1 MLESNESGRRNRATI
16 GSVERLLS
24 LRQLQS
30 NKAIRAHPRSR
41 KPLTLLL
48 ALVLC
53 LFVFLLSSNEAWA
66 KGQPSSTEQQ
76 QPTVKR
82 TTIVNGK
89 QVADPEPVPQ
99 PTLLQRMVATTTTG
113 DETAG
118 PRAELASASQKIDL
132 APTTTTT
139 TTTTTTRSTTPFKL
153 APVSVVSATPTVNR
167 GSPEIENSTAA
178 AEGSAALPTGLSA
191 PSEVWEPVI
200 PSPALQ
206 QQVAQV
212 VASPEQSRPSY
223 YSTSG
228 LAPSSAAVQPLTWT
242 LNNVIGTST
251 SATVSAVT
259 GVLGTVGNW
268 LSEAPSSAEDSSSSS
283 QGTWPVPSSPVSPE
297 QQQPLGSSYIGLSSG
312 MGQASSAG
320 GLGTTLLL
328 GVLLVASI
336 ELLRRDFRTYLVS
349 IELPKPSSALLSP
362 LERPG

>member
-16 GSVERLLS
+16 GSVQRLLS

-53 LFVFLLSSNEAWA
+53 LFVFVLSSNEAWA
-66 KGQPSSTEQQ
+66 KGLPSSTEQQ

-82 TTIVNGK
+82 TTIDNGK
-89 QVADPEPVPQ
+89 QVADPEPLPQ

-113 DETAG
+113 GETAG

-132 APTTTTT
+132 APTYPTTPS
-139 TTTTTTRSTTPFKL
+139 TRPFKL
-153 APVSVVSATPTVNR
+153 APVSVSATPTVDR
-167 GSPEIENSTAA
+167 GSPEIESSTAA
-178 AEGSAALPTGLSA
+178 EESSAALPAGLSA
-191 PSEVWEPVI
+191 PSSEVWEQVK
-200 PSPALQ
+200 PSPARQ

-212 VASPEQSRPSY
+212 AASQEQSRPSY

-228 LAPSSAAVQPLTWT
+228 IAPSSAVA
-242 LNNVIGTST
+242 G
-251 SATVSAVT
+251 
-259 GVLGTVGNW
+259 GLGTVGNW
-268 LSEAPSSAEDSSSSS
+268 LSEAPSNAEDSSSSS
-283 QGTWPVPSSPVSPE
+283 EGTWPAPSGPVSPE

-320 GLGTTLLL
+320 GVGTTLLL
-328 GVLLVASI
+328 GVLFVASI

>member
-16 GSVERLLS
+16 GSVQRLLS

-53 LFVFLLSSNEAWA
+53 LFVFVLSSNEAWA
-66 KGQPSSTEQQ
+66 KGLPSSTEQQ
-76 QPTVKR
+76 QPTVER
-82 TTIVNGK
+82 TTIVKGK

-99 PTLLQRMVATTTTG
+99 PTLLQRMVAITTTG

-118 PRAELASASQKIDL
+118 PRAEPASASQKIDL
-132 APTTTTT
+132 APTTTTP
-139 TTTTTTRSTTPFKL
+139 STTSFEL
-153 APVSVVSATPTVNR
+153 APVSVSATPTVDS
-167 GSPEIENSTAA
+167 GSPEIESYTAA
-178 AEGSAALPTGLSA
+178 AEGSAALPAGLSA
-191 PSEVWEPVI
+191 PSEVWEPVK

-212 VASPEQSRPSY
+212 VASQEQSRPSY
-223 YSTSG
+223 YSTSKI
-228 LAPSSAAVQPLTWT
+228 APSSAAVQPLTWT
-242 LNNVIGTST
+242 LNNVIGTNT
-251 SATVSAVT
+251 SATASAVA

-268 LSEAPSSAEDSSSSS
+268 LSEAPSNAEDSSSSS
-283 QGTWPVPSSPVSPE
+283 EGTWPAPSAPVSPE
-297 QQQPLGSSYIGLSSG
+297 QQQPPLGSSYIGLSSG

-328 GVLLVASI
+328 GVLLVASTL
-336 ELLRRDFRTYLVS
+336 LLRRDFRTYLVS
-349 IELPKPSSALLSP
+349 MELPKPSSALLSP

>member
-53 LFVFLLSSNEAWA
+53 LFVFVLSSNEAWA

-76 QPTVKR
+76 QPTMKR
-82 TTIVNGK
+82 TTIDNGK

-99 PTLLQRMVATTTTG
+99 PTLLQRMVAITTTG
-113 DETAG
+113 GETAG
-118 PRAELASASQKIDL
+118 PRVEPASASQKIDP
-132 APTTTTT
+132 APTTTTP
-139 TTTTTTRSTTPFKL
+139 STTSFEL
-153 APVSVVSATPTVNR
+153 APVSVSATPTVDR
-167 GSPEIENSTAA
+167 GSPEIESYTAA
-178 AEGSAALPTGLSA
+178 AEGSAALPAGLSA
-191 PSEVWEPVI
+191 PSSEVWEPVK

-212 VASPEQSRPSY
+212 AASQEQSRPSY
-223 YSTSG
+223 YSTSKI
-228 LAPSSAAVQPLTWT
+228 APSSAAVQPLTWT
-242 LNNVIGTST
+242 LNNVIGTNT
-251 SATVSAVT
+251 SATASAVA

-268 LSEAPSSAEDSSSSS
+268 LSEAPSNAEDSSSSS
-283 QGTWPVPSSPVSPE
+283 EGTWPAPSGPVSPE
-297 QQQPLGSSYIGLSSG
+297 QRQPLGSSYIGLSSG

-328 GVLLVASI
+328 GVLFVASI

>member
-1 MLESNESGRRNRATI
+1 M
-16 GSVERLLS
+16 ERLLS
-24 LRQLQS
+24 LRQIQS
-30 NKAIRAHPRSR
+30 NKAIQAHPRSR

-53 LFVFLLSSNEAWA
+53 LFVFVLSSNEAWA

-82 TTIVNGK
+82 TTIDNGK

-99 PTLLQRMVATTTTG
+99 PTLLQRMVAKTTTG

-118 PRAELASASQKIDL
+118 PRAEPASAFQKIDL
-132 APTTTTT
+132 APTTTMP
-139 TTTTTTRSTTPFKL
+139 STTPFEL
-153 APVSVVSATPTVNR
+153 APVSVSATPTVYR
-167 GSPEIENSTAA
+167 GSPEIESSTAA
-178 AEGSAALPTGLSA
+178 EESSAALPANLSA
-191 PSEVWEPVI
+191 SSEVWDPVI
-200 PSPALQ
+200 PSPAR

-212 VASPEQSRPSY
+212 VASQKQSRASY

-228 LAPSSAAVQPLTWT
+228 IAPSSAAVQPLTWT
-242 LNNVIGTST
+242 LNNDVIGTNT
-251 SATVSAVT
+251 SATVSAVA

-283 QGTWPVPSSPVSPE
+283 QGTWPAPSAPVSPE
-297 QQQPLGSSYIGLSSG
+297 QQPLGSSYIGLSSG

-328 GVLLVASI
+328 GVLFVASI

-349 IELPKPSSALLSP
+349 MELPKPSSALLSP

>member
-16 GSVERLLS
+16 GSVQRLLS

-53 LFVFLLSSNEAWA
+53 LFVFVLSSNEAWA
-66 KGQPSSTEQQ
+66 KEQPSSTEQQ

-113 DETAG
+113 GETAR
-118 PRAELASASQKIDL
+118 PRAEPASASQKIDL
-132 APTTTTT
+132 AP
-139 TTTTTTRSTTPFKL
+139 TTTTRSTTPFKL
-153 APVSVVSATPTVNR
+153 APVSVSATPTVDR
-167 GSPEIENSTAA
+167 GSPEIESSTAA
-178 AEGSAALPTGLSA
+178 EESSAALPAGLSA
-191 PSEVWEPVI
+191 PSSEVWEQVK
-200 PSPALQ
+200 PSPARQ

-212 VASPEQSRPSY
+212 AASQEQSRPSY

-228 LAPSSAAVQPLTWT
+228 IAPSSAVA
-242 LNNVIGTST
+242 G
-251 SATVSAVT
+251 
-259 GVLGTVGNW
+259 GLGTVGNW
-268 LSEAPSSAEDSSSSS
+268 LSEAPSNAEDSSSSS
-283 QGTWPVPSSPVSPE
+283 EGTWPAPSGPVSPE

-312 MGQASSAG
+312 MGQASSG
-320 GLGTTLLL
+320 GGPGTTLLL
-328 GVLLVASI
+328 GVLFVASTL
-336 ELLRRDFRTYLVS
+336 LLRRDFRTYLVS
-349 IELPKPSSALLSP
+349 IELPKPSSVLLSP

>member
-1 MLESNESGRRNRATI
+1 
-16 GSVERLLS
+16 VERLLS

-30 NKAIRAHPRSR
+30 NKATRAHPRSR

-53 LFVFLLSSNEAWA
+53 LFVFVLSSNEAWA

-82 TTIVNGK
+82 TTIDNGK

-99 PTLLQRMVATTTTG
+99 PKLLQRMVAITTTG

-118 PRAELASASQKIDL
+118 PRAKPTSASQKIDP
-132 APTTTTT
+132 APTTTTP
-139 TTTTTTRSTTPFKL
+139 STTPFKL
-153 APVSVVSATPTVNR
+153 APVSVSATPTVDHR
-167 GSPEIENSTAA
+167 GSPEIESSTAA
-178 AEGSAALPTGLSA
+178 EKGSAALPANLST
-191 PSEVWEPVI
+191 PSKVWEPVI

-206 QQVAQV
+206 QQQQVAQV
-212 VASPEQSRPSY
+212 AASQEQSRASY

-228 LAPSSAAVQPLTWT
+228 IAPSSAAAQPLTWT
-242 LNNVIGTST
+242 LNNVIGTNT
-251 SATVSAVT
+251 SATVSAVA
-259 GVLGTVGNW
+259 GVLGTVGDW

-283 QGTWPVPSSPVSPE
+283 QGTWPAPSAPVSPE

-328 GVLLVASI
+328 GVLFVASTL
-336 ELLRRDFRTYLVS
+336 LLRRDFGTYLVS
-349 IELPKPSSALLSP
+349 MELPKPSSALLSP

>member
-16 GSVERLLS
+16 GSVQRLLS

-30 NKAIRAHPRSR
+30 NKAIRAHSRSR

-53 LFVFLLSSNEAWA
+53 LFVFVLSSNEAWA
-66 KGQPSSTEQQ
+66 KGLPSSTEQQ
-76 QPTVKR
+76 QPTVER
-82 TTIVNGK
+82 TTIVKGK

-118 PRAELASASQKIDL
+118 PRAEPASTSQKIDL
-132 APTTTTT
+132 APTTTT

-178 AEGSAALPTGLSA
+178 EESSAALPTGLSA

-206 QQVAQV
+206 HQVAPV
-212 VASPEQSRPSY
+212 VASQEQSRPSY

-228 LAPSSAAVQPLTWT
+228 IAPSSAAVQPLPWT
-242 LNNVIGTST
+242 LNNVIGTNT

-268 LSEAPSSAEDSSSSS
+268 LSEAPSSAEDSSSS
-283 QGTWPVPSSPVSPE
+283 
-297 QQQPLGSSYIGLSSG
+297 
-312 MGQASSAG
+312 
-320 GLGTTLLL
+320 
-328 GVLLVASI
+328 
-336 ELLRRDFRTYLVS
+336 
-349 IELPKPSSALLSP
+349 
-362 LERPG
+362 

>member
-1 MLESNESGRRNRATI
+1 MQ
-16 GSVERLLS
+16 RLLS

-30 NKAIRAHPRSR
+30 NKATRAH
-41 KPLTLLL
+41 LLL

-53 LFVFLLSSNEAWA
+53 LFVFVLSSNEAWA

-82 TTIVNGK
+82 TTIDNRK

-99 PTLLQRMVATTTTG
+99 PTLLQRMVAITTTG

-118 PRAELASASQKIDL
+118 PRAKPASASQKIDL
-132 APTTTTT
+132 APTTTMP
-139 TTTTTTRSTTPFKL
+139 STTPFEL
-153 APVSVVSATPTVNR
+153 APVSVSATPTVYR
-167 GSPEIENSTAA
+167 GSPEIESSTAA
-178 AEGSAALPTGLSA
+178 EKGSAALSANLSA
-191 PSEVWEPVI
+191 SSEVWEPVI
-200 PSPALQ
+200 PSPAR

-212 VASPEQSRPSY
+212 AASQEQSRASY

-228 LAPSSAAVQPLTWT
+228 IAPSSAAVQPLTWT
-242 LNNVIGTST
+242 LNNVIGTNT
-251 SATVSAVT
+251 SATVSAVA

-283 QGTWPVPSSPVSPE
+283 QGTWPAPSAPVSPE
-297 QQQPLGSSYIGLSSG
+297 QQQQPLGSSYIGLSSG

-328 GVLLVASI
+328 GVLFVASI
-336 ELLRRDFRTYLVS
+336 ELLRRDFGTYLVS
-349 IELPKPSSALLSP
+349 MELPKPSSALLSP

>member
-1 MLESNESGRRNRATI
+1 M
-16 GSVERLLS
+16 ERLLS

-30 NKAIRAHPRSR
+30 NKATRAHPRSR

-53 LFVFLLSSNEAWA
+53 LFVFVLSSNEAWA

-82 TTIVNGK
+82 TTIDNGK
-89 QVADPEPVPQ
+89 QVADPEPLPQ
-99 PTLLQRMVATTTTG
+99 PKLLQRMVAITTTG

-118 PRAELASASQKIDL
+118 PRAEPATASQKIDL
-132 APTTTTT
+132 APTTTTP
-139 TTTTTTRSTTPFKL
+139 STTPFEL
-153 APVSVVSATPTVNR
+153 APVSVSATPMIDR
-167 GSPEIENSTAA
+167 GSPEIESSTAA
-178 AEGSAALPTGLSA
+178 EEGSAALPAGLSA
-191 PSEVWEPVI
+191 PSEVWEPVK

-212 VASPEQSRPSY
+212 VASQEQSRGSY
-223 YSTSG
+223 YSPSG
-228 LAPSSAAVQPLTWT
+228 IAPSSAAVQPLTWT
-242 LNNVIGTST
+242 LNNVIGTNT
-251 SATVSAVT
+251 SATVSAVA
-259 GVLGTVGNW
+259 GVLGTVGDW

-283 QGTWPVPSSPVSPE
+283 QGTWPAPSAPVSPE

-328 GVLLVASI
+328 GVLFVASTL
-336 ELLRRDFRTYLVS
+336 LLRRDFGTYLVS
-349 IELPKPSSALLSP
+349 MELPKPSSALLSP

>member
-16 GSVERLLS
+16 GSVQRLLS

-53 LFVFLLSSNEAWA
+53 LFVFVLSSNEAWA
-66 KGQPSSTEQQ
+66 KGLPSSTEQQ

-82 TTIVNGK
+82 TTIDNGK
-89 QVADPEPVPQ
+89 QVADPEPLPQ

-113 DETAG
+113 GETAG

-132 APTTTTT
+132 APTYPTTPS
-139 TTTTTTRSTTPFKL
+139 TRPFKL
-153 APVSVVSATPTVNR
+153 APVSVSATPTVDR
-167 GSPEIENSTAA
+167 GSPEIESSTAA
-178 AEGSAALPTGLSA
+178 EESSAALPAGLSA
-191 PSEVWEPVI
+191 PSSEVWEQVK
-200 PSPALQ
+200 PSPARQ

-212 VASPEQSRPSY
+212 AASQEQSRPSY

-228 LAPSSAAVQPLTWT
+228 IAPSSAVA
-242 LNNVIGTST
+242 G
-251 SATVSAVT
+251 
-259 GVLGTVGNW
+259 GLGTVGNW
-268 LSEAPSSAEDSSSSS
+268 LSEAPSNAEDSSSSS
-283 QGTWPVPSSPVSPE
+283 EGTWPAPSGPVSPE

>member
-1 MLESNESGRRNRATI
+1 M
-16 GSVERLLS
+16 ERLLS

-53 LFVFLLSSNEAWA
+53 LFVFVLSSNEAWA

-99 PTLLQRMVATTTTG
+99 PTLLQRMVAITTTG

-118 PRAELASASQKIDL
+118 PRAKPTSASQKIDP
-132 APTTTTT
+132 APTTTTP
-139 TTTTTTRSTTPFKL
+139 STTPFKL
-153 APVSVVSATPTVNR
+153 APVSVSATPTVDHR
-167 GSPEIENSTAA
+167 GSPEIESSTAA
-178 AEGSAALPTGLSA
+178 EEGSAALPANLSA

-212 VASPEQSRPSY
+212 VASQEQSRPSY

-228 LAPSSAAVQPLTWT
+228 IAPSSAAVQPLTWT
-242 LNNVIGTST
+242 LNNVIGTNT
-251 SATVSAVT
+251 SATVSTVA

-283 QGTWPVPSSPVSPE
+283 QGTWPAPSAPVSPE

-328 GVLLVASI
+328 GVLFVASI

>member
-30 NKAIRAHPRSR
+30 NKAIGAHPRSR

-53 LFVFLLSSNEAWA
+53 LFVFVLSSNEAWA
-66 KGQPSSTEQQ
+66 KGLPSTTEQQ
-76 QPTVKR
+76 QPTVER
-82 TTIVNGK
+82 TTIVKGK

-99 PTLLQRMVATTTTG
+99 PTLLQRMVAITTTG

-118 PRAELASASQKIDL
+118 PRAEPASASQKIDL

-139 TTTTTTRSTTPFKL
+139 PSTTSFEL
-153 APVSVVSATPTVNR
+153 APVSVSATPTVDR
-167 GSPEIENSTAA
+167 GSPEIESSTAA
-178 AEGSAALPTGLSA
+178 AEGSAALPAGLSA
-191 PSEVWEPVI
+191 PSEVWEPVK

-212 VASPEQSRPSY
+212 AASQEQSRPSY
-223 YSTSG
+223 YSTSKI
-228 LAPSSAAVQPLTWT
+228 APSSAAVQPLTWT
-242 LNNVIGTST
+242 LNVIGTNT
-251 SATVSAVT
+251 SATASAVA

-268 LSEAPSSAEDSSSSS
+268 LSEAPSNAEDNSSSSE
-283 QGTWPVPSSPVSPE
+283 GTWPAPSGPVSPE
-297 QQQPLGSSYIGLSSG
+297 QRQPLGSSYIGLSSG

-328 GVLLVASI
+328 GVLFVASTL
-336 ELLRRDFRTYLVS
+336 LLRRDFRTYLAS

>member
-1 MLESNESGRRNRATI
+1 
-16 GSVERLLS
+16 VERLLS

-53 LFVFLLSSNEAWA
+53 LFVFVLSSTEAWA

-76 QPTVKR
+76 QPTAKR

-99 PTLLQRMVATTTTG
+99 PTLLQRMVAITTTG

-118 PRAELASASQKIDL
+118 PRAEPASASQKIDF

-139 TTTTTTRSTTPFKL
+139 TTPSTTPFEL
-153 APVSVVSATPTVNR
+153 APGSVSATPTVDR
-167 GSPEIENSTAA
+167 SSPEIESSTVAE
-178 AEGSAALPTGLSA
+178 EGSAALPANLSA
-191 PSEVWEPVI
+191 PSEVWGPVI

-212 VASPEQSRPSY
+212 VASQEQSRPSY

-228 LAPSSAAVQPLTWT
+228 IAPSSAAVQPLTWT
-242 LNNVIGTST
+242 LNNVIGTNT
-251 SATVSAVT
+251 SATVSTVA

-283 QGTWPVPSSPVSPE
+283 QSTWPAPSAPVSPE
-297 QQQPLGSSYIGLSSG
+297 QQLLGSSYIGLSSG

-328 GVLLVASI
+328 GVLFVASI

>member
-16 GSVERLLS
+16 GSVQRLLS

-53 LFVFLLSSNEAWA
+53 LFVFVLSSNEAWA
-66 KGQPSSTEQQ
+66 KGLPSSTEQQ

-82 TTIVNGK
+82 TTIDNGK
-89 QVADPEPVPQ
+89 QVADPEPLPQ

-113 DETAG
+113 GETAG

-132 APTTTTT
+132 APTYPTTPS
-139 TTTTTTRSTTPFKL
+139 TRPFKL
-153 APVSVVSATPTVNR
+153 APVSVSATPTVDR
-167 GSPEIENSTAA
+167 GSPEIESSTAA
-178 AEGSAALPTGLSA
+178 EESSAALPAGLSA
-191 PSEVWEPVI
+191 PSSEVWEQVK
-200 PSPALQ
+200 PSPARQ

-212 VASPEQSRPSY
+212 AASQEQSRPSY

-228 LAPSSAAVQPLTWT
+228 IAPSSAVA
-242 LNNVIGTST
+242 G
-251 SATVSAVT
+251 
-259 GVLGTVGNW
+259 GLGTVGNW
-268 LSEAPSSAEDSSSSS
+268 LSEAPSNAEDSSSSS
-283 QGTWPVPSSPVSPE
+283 EGTWPAPSGPVSPE
-297 QQQPLGSSYIGLSSG
+297 QQQPPLGSSYIGLSSG

-328 GVLLVASI
+328 GVLLVASTM
-336 ELLRRDFRTYLVS
+336 LLRRDFRTYLVS
-349 IELPKPSSALLSP
+349 MELPKPSSALLSP

>member
-30 NKAIRAHPRSR
+30 NKAIGAHPRSR

-53 LFVFLLSSNEAWA
+53 LFVFVLSSNEAWA

-76 QPTVKR
+76 QPTVER
-82 TTIVNGK
+82 TTIVKGK

-99 PTLLQRMVATTTTG
+99 PRLLQRMVATTTTG
-113 DETAG
+113 GETAR
-118 PRAELASASQKIDL
+118 PRAKPASASQKMDL
-132 APTTTTT
+132 AP
-139 TTTTTTRSTTPFKL
+139 TTTTRSTTPFKL
-153 APVSVVSATPTVNR
+153 APVSVSATPTVDHR
-167 GSPEIENSTAA
+167 GSPEIESYTAA

-191 PSEVWEPVI
+191 PSEVWEPVK

-212 VASPEQSRPSY
+212 AASQEQSRPSY
-223 YSTSG
+223 YSTSKI
-228 LAPSSAAVQPLTWT
+228 APSSAAVQPLTWT
-242 LNNVIGTST
+242 LNNVIGTNT
-251 SATVSAVT
+251 SATASAVA

-268 LSEAPSSAEDSSSSS
+268 LSEAPSNAEDSSSSS
-283 QGTWPVPSSPVSPE
+283 EGTWPAPSGPVSPE

-328 GVLLVASI
+328 GVLFVASTL
-336 ELLRRDFRTYLVS
+336 LLRRDFRKYLVS
-349 IELPKPSSALLSP
+349 MELPKPSSALLSP

>member
-1 MLESNESGRRNRATI
+1 M
-16 GSVERLLS
+16 ERLLS

-30 NKAIRAHPRSR
+30 NKAIRPHPRSR

-53 LFVFLLSSNEAWA
+53 LFVFVLSSNEAWA

-76 QPTVKR
+76 QPTVER

-99 PTLLQRMVATTTTG
+99 PTLLQRMVAITTTG

-118 PRAELASASQKIDL
+118 PRAEPTSASQEIDFT
-132 APTTTTT
+132 PTTITTT
-139 TTTTTTRSTTPFKL
+139 PSTTPFEL
-153 APVSVVSATPTVNR
+153 APVSVSATPTVDR
-167 GSPEIENSTAA
+167 GSPEIESSTA
-178 AEGSAALPTGLSA
+178 AEGSSPALPANLLA

-212 VASPEQSRPSY
+212 VASQEQSRPSY

-228 LAPSSAAVQPLTWT
+228 IAPSSAAVQPLTWT
-242 LNNVIGTST
+242 LNNVIGTNT
-251 SATVSAVT
+251 SATVSTVA
-259 GVLGTVGNW
+259 GVWGTVGNW

-283 QGTWPVPSSPVSPE
+283 QSTWPAPSAPVSPE
-297 QQQPLGSSYIGLSSG
+297 QQLLGSSYIGLSSG

-328 GVLLVASI
+328 GVLFVASI

>member
-1 MLESNESGRRNRATI
+1 MLESNESGHRNRATI

-30 NKAIRAHPRSR
+30 NKATRAHPRSR

-53 LFVFLLSSNEAWA
+53 LFVFVLSSNEAWA
-66 KGQPSSTEQQ
+66 KGQPSSTKQQ
-76 QPTVKR
+76 QPTMKR
-82 TTIVNGK
+82 TTIDNGK

-99 PTLLQRMVATTTTG
+99 PKLRQRMVAITTTG

-118 PRAELASASQKIDL
+118 PRVEPASASQKIDP
-132 APTTTTT
+132 APTTTTP
-139 TTTTTTRSTTPFKL
+139 STTPFKL
-153 APVSVVSATPTVNR
+153 APVSVSATPTVDHR
-167 GSPEIENSTAA
+167 GSPEIESSTAS
-178 AEGSAALPTGLSA
+178 EKGSAALPANLSA
-191 PSEVWEPVI
+191 PSKVWEPVK

-212 VASPEQSRPSY
+212 AASQEQSRPSY

-228 LAPSSAAVQPLTWT
+228 IAPSSAAAQPLTWT
-242 LNNVIGTST
+242 LNNVIGTNT
-251 SATVSAVT
+251 SATVSAVA

-268 LSEAPSSAEDSSSSS
+268 LSEPPSNAEDSSSSS
-283 QGTWPVPSSPVSPE
+283 QGTWPAPSAPVSPE
-297 QQQPLGSSYIGLSSG
+297 QQPLGSSYIGLSSG

-328 GVLLVASI
+328 GVLFVASNL
-336 ELLRRDFRTYLVS
+336 LLRRDFRTYLVS

>member
-53 LFVFLLSSNEAWA
+53 LFAFVLSSNEAWA
-66 KGQPSSTEQQ
+66 KGLPSSTEQQ
-76 QPTVKR
+76 QPTVER
-82 TTIVNGK
+82 TTVVKGK
-89 QVADPEPVPQ
+89 QVADPEPVQQ
-99 PTLLQRMVATTTTG
+99 PTLLQRMVAITTTG

-118 PRAELASASQKIDL
+118 PRAEPASASQKIDL
-132 APTTTTT
+132 APTTTTP
-139 TTTTTTRSTTPFKL
+139 STTSFEL
-153 APVSVVSATPTVNR
+153 APVSVSATPTVDR
-167 GSPEIENSTAA
+167 GSPEIESYTAA
-178 AEGSAALPTGLSA
+178 AEGSAALPAGLSA
-191 PSEVWEPVI
+191 PSEVWEPVK

-212 VASPEQSRPSY
+212 AASQEQSRPSY
-223 YSTSG
+223 YSTSKI
-228 LAPSSAAVQPLTWT
+228 APSSAAVQPLTWT
-242 LNNVIGTST
+242 LNNVIGMNT
-251 SATVSAVT
+251 SATASAVA

-268 LSEAPSSAEDSSSSS
+268 LSEAPSNAEDSSSSS
-283 QGTWPVPSSPVSPE
+283 EGTWPAPSGPVSPE

-312 MGQASSAG
+312 IGQASSAG

>member
-53 LFVFLLSSNEAWA
+53 LFVFVLSSNEAWA
-66 KGQPSSTEQQ
+66 KEQPSSTEQQ

-113 DETAG
+113 GETAR
-118 PRAELASASQKIDL
+118 PRAEPASASQKIDL
-132 APTTTTT
+132 AP
-139 TTTTTTRSTTPFKL
+139 TTTTRSTTPFKL
-153 APVSVVSATPTVNR
+153 APVSVSATPTVDR
-167 GSPEIENSTAA
+167 GSPEIESSTAA
-178 AEGSAALPTGLSA
+178 EESSAALPAGLSA
-191 PSEVWEPVI
+191 PSSEVWEQVK
-200 PSPALQ
+200 PSPARQ

-212 VASPEQSRPSY
+212 AASQEQSRPSY

-228 LAPSSAAVQPLTWT
+228 IAPSSAVA
-242 LNNVIGTST
+242 G
-251 SATVSAVT
+251 
-259 GVLGTVGNW
+259 GLGTVGNW
-268 LSEAPSSAEDSSSSS
+268 LSEAPSNAEDSSSSS
-283 QGTWPVPSSPVSPE
+283 EGTWPAPSGPVSPE

-328 GVLLVASI
+328 GVLFVASI

>member
-16 GSVERLLS
+16 GSVQRLLS

-53 LFVFLLSSNEAWA
+53 LFVFVLSSNEAWA
-66 KGQPSSTEQQ
+66 KGLPSSTEQQ
-76 QPTVKR
+76 QPTVER
-82 TTIVNGK
+82 TTIDNGK
-89 QVADPEPVPQ
+89 QVADPEPLPQ

-118 PRAELASASQKIDL
+118 PRAEPASASQKIDL
-132 APTTTTT
+132 APTATTTT
-139 TTTTTTRSTTPFKL
+139 TTPSTTSFEL
-153 APVSVVSATPTVNR
+153 APVSVSATPTVDR
-167 GSPEIENSTAA
+167 GSPEIESYTAA
-178 AEGSAALPTGLSA
+178 AEGSAALPAGLSA
-191 PSEVWEPVI
+191 PSEVWEPVK

-212 VASPEQSRPSY
+212 AASQEQSRPSY
-223 YSTSG
+223 YSTSKI
-228 LAPSSAAVQPLTWT
+228 APSSAAVQPLTWT
-242 LNNVIGTST
+242 LNNVIGMNT
-251 SATVSAVT
+251 SATASAVA

-268 LSEAPSSAEDSSSSS
+268 LSEAPSNAGDSSCSAE
-283 QGTWPVPSSPVSPE
+283 GTWPAPSGPVSPE
-297 QQQPLGSSYIGLSSG
+297 QQQPLGSSYIGLSSV

-328 GVLLVASI
+328 GVLFVASTL
-336 ELLRRDFRTYLVS
+336 LLRRDFRTYLVS

>member
-1 MLESNESGRRNRATI
+1 VSGRRNRATI

-53 LFVFLLSSNEAWA
+53 LFAFVLSSNEAWA
-66 KGQPSSTEQQ
+66 KGQPSSKEQQ
-76 QPTVKR
+76 QPTVER

-89 QVADPEPVPQ
+89 QVADPEPGPQ
-99 PTLLQRMVATTTTG
+99 PTLLQRMVAITTTG

-118 PRAELASASQKIDL
+118 PSSAEPTSASQKIDL
-132 APTTTTT
+132 APTTKTTPS
-139 TTTTTTRSTTPFKL
+139 TTRFEL
-153 APVSVVSATPTVNR
+153 APVSVNAAPTVDR
-167 GSPEIENSTAA
+167 GSPEIESSAA
-178 AEGSAALPTGLSA
+178 VEEGSAALPAGLSA
-191 PSEVWEPVI
+191 PSEVWEPVK

-212 VASPEQSRPSY
+212 VASQEQSRPSY

-228 LAPSSAAVQPLTWT
+228 IAPSSATVQPLTWT
-242 LNNVIGTST
+242 LNNVIGTNA
-251 SATVSAVT
+251 SATVSAVA
-259 GVLGTVGNW
+259 GVRGTVGNW
-268 LSEAPSSAEDSSSSS
+268 LSEAPFSAEDSSSSS
-283 QGTWPVPSSPVSPE
+283 QGTWPAPSAPVSPE

-320 GLGTTLLL
+320 GPGTTLLL
-328 GVLLVASI
+328 GVLLVAPV
-336 ELLRRDFRTYLVS
+336 LLMRRDFRMYLVS

>member
-53 LFVFLLSSNEAWA
+53 LFVFVLSSNEAWA
-66 KGQPSSTEQQ
+66 KGLPSSTEQQ

-82 TTIVNGK
+82 TTIDNGK
-89 QVADPEPVPQ
+89 QVADPEPLPQ
-99 PTLLQRMVATTTTG
+99 PTLLQRMVATTTIG
-113 DETAG
+113 GETAG

-132 APTTTTT
+132 APTYPTTPS
-139 TTTTTTRSTTPFKL
+139 TRPFKL
-153 APVSVVSATPTVNR
+153 APVSVSATPTVDR
-167 GSPEIENSTAA
+167 GSPEIESSTAA
-178 AEGSAALPTGLSA
+178 EESSAALLAGLSA
-191 PSEVWEPVI
+191 PSSEVWEQVK
-200 PSPALQ
+200 PSPARQ

-212 VASPEQSRPSY
+212 AASQEQSRPSY

-228 LAPSSAAVQPLTWT
+228 IAPSSAVA
-242 LNNVIGTST
+242 G
-251 SATVSAVT
+251 
-259 GVLGTVGNW
+259 GLGTVGNW
-268 LSEAPSSAEDSSSSS
+268 LSEAPSNAEDSSSSS
-283 QGTWPVPSSPVSPE
+283 EGTWPAPSGPVSPE

>member
-1 MLESNESGRRNRATI
+1 
-16 GSVERLLS
+16 V
-24 LRQLQS
+24 
-30 NKAIRAHPRSR
+30 AI
-41 KPLTLLL
+41 
-48 ALVLC
+48 
-53 LFVFLLSSNEAWA
+53 
-66 KGQPSSTEQQ
+66 
-76 QPTVKR
+76 
-82 TTIVNGK
+82 
-89 QVADPEPVPQ
+89 
-99 PTLLQRMVATTTTG
+99 TTTG

-118 PRAELASASQKIDL
+118 PRAEPASASQKIDL

-139 TTTTTTRSTTPFKL
+139 TPSTTSFEL
-153 APVSVVSATPTVNR
+153 APVSVSATPTVDR
-167 GSPEIENSTAA
+167 GSPEIESSTAA
-178 AEGSAALPTGLSA
+178 QEGSAAPPAGLSA

-212 VASPEQSRPSY
+212 VASQEQSRPSY

-228 LAPSSAAVQPLTWT
+228 IAPSSAAVQPLTWT
-242 LNNVIGTST
+242 LNNVIGTNT

-283 QGTWPVPSSPVSPE
+283 EGTRPAPSAPVSPE

-328 GVLLVASI
+328 GVLFVASI

>member
-1 MLESNESGRRNRATI
+1 
-16 GSVERLLS
+16 VERLLS

-30 NKAIRAHPRSR
+30 NKATRAHPRSR

-53 LFVFLLSSNEAWA
+53 LFVFVLSSNEAWA
-66 KGQPSSTEQQ
+66 KAQPSSTEQQ

-82 TTIVNGK
+82 TTIANGK

-99 PTLLQRMVATTTTG
+99 PKLLQRMVAITTTG

-118 PRAELASASQKIDL
+118 PRAKPISASQKIDP
-132 APTTTTT
+132 APTTTTP
-139 TTTTTTRSTTPFKL
+139 STTPFKL
-153 APVSVVSATPTVNR
+153 APVSVSATPTVDHR
-167 GSPEIENSTAA
+167 GSPEIESSTAA
-178 AEGSAALPTGLSA
+178 EKGSAALPANLST
-191 PSEVWEPVI
+191 PSKVWEPVK

-212 VASPEQSRPSY
+212 AASQEQSRPSY

-228 LAPSSAAVQPLTWT
+228 IAPSSAAAQPLTWT
-242 LNNVIGTST
+242 LNNVIGTNT
-251 SATVSAVT
+251 SATVSAVA
-259 GVLGTVGNW
+259 GVLGTVGDW

-283 QGTWPVPSSPVSPE
+283 QGTWPAPSAPVSPE

-328 GVLLVASI
+328 GVLFVASTL
-336 ELLRRDFRTYLVS
+336 LLRRDFGTYLVS
-349 IELPKPSSALLSP
+349 MELPKPSSALLSP

>member
-30 NKAIRAHPRSR
+30 NKAIGAHPRSR
-41 KPLTLLL
+41 KPLILLL

-53 LFVFLLSSNEAWA
+53 LFVFVLSSNEAWA

-76 QPTVKR
+76 QPTVER
-82 TTIVNGK
+82 TTIVKGK

-99 PTLLQRMVATTTTG
+99 PTLLQRMVAITTTG

-118 PRAELASASQKIDL
+118 PRAEPASASQKIDL
-132 APTTTTT
+132 APTTTT
-139 TTTTTTRSTTPFKL
+139 RSTTSFEL
-153 APVSVVSATPTVNR
+153 APVSVSATPTVDHR
-167 GSPEIENSTAA
+167 GSPEIESYTAA

-191 PSEVWEPVI
+191 PSEVWEPVK

-212 VASPEQSRPSY
+212 VASQEQSRPSY

-228 LAPSSAAVQPLTWT
+228 IAPSSAAVQPLTWT
-242 LNNVIGTST
+242 LNNVIGTNT
-251 SATVSAVT
+251 SATVSAVA

-268 LSEAPSSAEDSSSSS
+268 LSEAPSNAEDSSSSS
-283 QGTWPVPSSPVSPE
+283 EGTWPAPSGPVSPE

-328 GVLLVASI
+328 GVLFVASTL
-336 ELLRRDFRTYLVS
+336 LLRRDFRTYLVS
-349 IELPKPSSALLSP
+349 MELPKPSSALLSP

>member
-53 LFVFLLSSNEAWA
+53 LFVFVLSSNEAWA
-66 KGQPSSTEQQ
+66 KGLPSSTEQQ

-82 TTIVNGK
+82 TTIDNGK
-89 QVADPEPVPQ
+89 QVADPEPLPQ

-113 DETAG
+113 GETAG

-132 APTTTTT
+132 APTYPTTPS
-139 TTTTTTRSTTPFKL
+139 TRPFKL
-153 APVSVVSATPTVNR
+153 APVSVSATPTVDR
-167 GSPEIENSTAA
+167 GSPEIESSTAA
-178 AEGSAALPTGLSA
+178 EESSAALPAGLSA
-191 PSEVWEPVI
+191 PSSEVWEQVK
-200 PSPALQ
+200 PSPARQ

-212 VASPEQSRPSY
+212 AASQEQSRPSY

-228 LAPSSAAVQPLTWT
+228 IAPSSAVA
-242 LNNVIGTST
+242 G
-251 SATVSAVT
+251 
-259 GVLGTVGNW
+259 GLGTVGNW
-268 LSEAPSSAEDSSSSS
+268 LSEAPSNAEDSSSSS
-283 QGTWPVPSSPVSPE
+283 EGTWPAPSGPVSPE

-328 GVLLVASI
+328 GVLFVASI

>member
-1 MLESNESGRRNRATI
+1 M
-16 GSVERLLS
+16 ERLLS

-53 LFVFLLSSNEAWA
+53 LFVFVLSSNEAWA

-99 PTLLQRMVATTTTG
+99 PTLLQRMVAITTTG

-118 PRAELASASQKIDL
+118 PRAKPTSASQKIDP
-132 APTTTTT
+132 APTTTTP
-139 TTTTTTRSTTPFKL
+139 STTPFEL
-153 APVSVVSATPTVNR
+153 APVSVSATPTVDR
-167 GSPEIENSTAA
+167 GSPEIESSTAA

-212 VASPEQSRPSY
+212 VASQEQSRPSY

-228 LAPSSAAVQPLTWT
+228 IAPSSAAVQPLTWT
-242 LNNVIGTST
+242 LNNVIGTNT
-251 SATVSAVT
+251 SATVSAVA

-283 QGTWPVPSSPVSPE
+283 QGTWPAPSAPVSPE

-328 GVLLVASI
+328 GVLFVASI

>member
-1 MLESNESGRRNRATI
+1 M
-16 GSVERLLS
+16 ERLLS

-30 NKAIRAHPRSR
+30 NKATRAHPRSR

-53 LFVFLLSSNEAWA
+53 LFVFVLSSNEAWA

-99 PTLLQRMVATTTTG
+99 PTLRQRMVAITTTG

-118 PRAELASASQKIDL
+118 PRAEPASASQKIDL
-132 APTTTTT
+132 APTTTTP
-139 TTTTTTRSTTPFKL
+139 STTPFEL
-153 APVSVVSATPTVNR
+153 APVSVSATPTVDR
-167 GSPEIENSTAA
+167 GSPEIESSTAA
-178 AEGSAALPTGLSA
+178 EEGSAALPANLSA
-191 PSEVWEPVI
+191 PSEVWEPVK
-200 PSPALQ
+200 PSPARQ

-212 VASPEQSRPSY
+212 VASQEQSRPSY

-228 LAPSSAAVQPLTWT
+228 IAPSSAAVQPLTWT
-242 LNNVIGTST
+242 LNNVIGTNT
-251 SATVSAVT
+251 SATVSAVA

-283 QGTWPVPSSPVSPE
+283 QGTWPAPSAPVSPE

-328 GVLLVASI
+328 GVLFVASI

>member
-53 LFVFLLSSNEAWA
+53 LFVFVLSSNEAWA

-76 QPTVKR
+76 QPTVER
-82 TTIVNGK
+82 TTIVKGK

-118 PRAELASASQKIDL
+118 PRAEPASASQKIDP
-132 APTTTTT
+132 APTATTTTT
-139 TTTTTTRSTTPFKL
+139 PPTTSFEL
-153 APVSVVSATPTVNR
+153 APVSVSATPTVDR
-167 GSPEIENSTAA
+167 GSPEIESSTAA
-178 AEGSAALPTGLSA
+178 EESSAALPAGLSA
-191 PSEVWEPVI
+191 PSSEVWEQVK
-200 PSPALQ
+200 PSPARQ

-212 VASPEQSRPSY
+212 AASQEQSRPSY

-228 LAPSSAAVQPLTWT
+228 IAPSSAVA
-242 LNNVIGTST
+242 G
-251 SATVSAVT
+251 
-259 GVLGTVGNW
+259 GLGTVGNW
-268 LSEAPSSAEDSSSSS
+268 LSEAPSNAEDSSSSS
-283 QGTWPVPSSPVSPE
+283 EGTWPAPSGPVSPE

-328 GVLLVASI
+328 GVLFVASI

>member
-1 MLESNESGRRNRATI
+1 M
-16 GSVERLLS
+16 ERLLS

-30 NKAIRAHPRSR
+30 NKATRAHPRSR

-53 LFVFLLSSNEAWA
+53 LFVFVLSSNEAWA

-82 TTIVNGK
+82 TTIANGK
-89 QVADPEPVPQ
+89 QIADSEPVPQ
-99 PTLLQRMVATTTTG
+99 PKLLQRMVAITTTG

-118 PRAELASASQKIDL
+118 PRAKPTSASQKIDP
-132 APTTTTT
+132 APTTTTP
-139 TTTTTTRSTTPFKL
+139 STTPFKL
-153 APVSVVSATPTVNR
+153 APVSVSATPTVDHR
-167 GSPEIENSTAA
+167 GSPEIESSTAA
-178 AEGSAALPTGLSA
+178 EKGSAALPANLSA
-191 PSEVWEPVI
+191 PSKVWEPVK

-206 QQVAQV
+206 QQQQVAQV
-212 VASPEQSRPSY
+212 AASQEQSRPSY

-228 LAPSSAAVQPLTWT
+228 IAPSSAAAQPLTWT
-242 LNNVIGTST
+242 LNNVIGTNT
-251 SATVSAVT
+251 SATVSAVA

-283 QGTWPVPSSPVSPE
+283 QGTWPAPSAPVSPE
-297 QQQPLGSSYIGLSSG
+297 QQPLGSSYIGLSSG

-328 GVLLVASI
+328 GVLFVASTL
-336 ELLRRDFRTYLVS
+336 LLRRDFRTYLVS
-349 IELPKPSSALLSP
+349 MELPKPSSALLSP

>member
-1 MLESNESGRRNRATI
+1 M
-16 GSVERLLS
+16 ERLLS
-24 LRQLQS
+24 LRQIQS
-30 NKAIRAHPRSR
+30 NKAIQAHPRSR

-53 LFVFLLSSNEAWA
+53 LFVFVLSSNEAWA

-82 TTIVNGK
+82 TTIDNGK

-99 PTLLQRMVATTTTG
+99 PPLPQRMVAKTTTG

-118 PRAELASASQKIDL
+118 PRAEPASASQKIDL
-132 APTTTTT
+132 APTTTMP
-139 TTTTTTRSTTPFKL
+139 STTPFEL
-153 APVSVVSATPTVNR
+153 APVSVSATPTVYR
-167 GSPEIENSTAA
+167 GSPEIESSTAA
-178 AEGSAALPTGLSA
+178 EKGSAALPANLSA
-191 PSEVWEPVI
+191 SSEVREPVI

-206 QQVAQV
+206 QQQVAQV
-212 VASPEQSRPSY
+212 AASQEQSRASY

-228 LAPSSAAVQPLTWT
+228 IAPSSAAVQPLTWT
-242 LNNVIGTST
+242 LNNTIGTNT
-251 SATVSAVT
+251 SATVSAVA

-283 QGTWPVPSSPVSPE
+283 QGTWPAPSAPVSPE

-328 GVLLVASI
+328 GVLFVASI

-349 IELPKPSSALLSP
+349 MELPKPSSALLSP

>member
-1 MLESNESGRRNRATI
+1 M
-16 GSVERLLS
+16 ERLLS

-53 LFVFLLSSNEAWA
+53 LFVFVLSSNEAWA

-99 PTLLQRMVATTTTG
+99 PTLLQRMVAITTSG

-118 PRAELASASQKIDL
+118 PRAEPASASQRGEL
-132 APTTTTT
+132 APTTTTP
-139 TTTTTTRSTTPFKL
+139 STTPFEL
-153 APVSVVSATPTVNR
+153 APVSVSATPTVDR
-167 GSPEIENSTAA
+167 GSPEIESSTAA
-178 AEGSAALPTGLSA
+178 EEGSAALPANLSA

-212 VASPEQSRPSY
+212 VASQEQSRPSY

-228 LAPSSAAVQPLTWT
+228 IAPSSAAVQPLTWT
-242 LNNVIGTST
+242 LNNVIGTNT
-251 SATVSAVT
+251 SATVSTVA

-283 QGTWPVPSSPVSPE
+283 QGTWPAPSAPVSPE

-328 GVLLVASI
+328 GVLFVASI

>member
-30 NKAIRAHPRSR
+30 NKAIGAHPRSR

-53 LFVFLLSSNEAWA
+53 LFVFVLSSNEAWA

-76 QPTVKR
+76 QPMVER
-82 TTIVNGK
+82 TTIVKGK

-99 PTLLQRMVATTTTG
+99 PTLLQRMVAITTTG

-118 PRAELASASQKIDL
+118 PRAEPASASQKIDL
-132 APTTTTT
+132 APTTTT
-139 TTTTTTRSTTPFKL
+139 RSTTSFEL
-153 APVSVVSATPTVNR
+153 APVSVSATPTVDHR
-167 GSPEIENSTAA
+167 GSPEIESYTAA

-191 PSEVWEPVI
+191 PSEVWEPVK

-206 QQVAQV
+206 QQQVAQV
-212 VASPEQSRPSY
+212 AASQEQSRPSY
-223 YSTSG
+223 YSTSKI
-228 LAPSSAAVQPLTWT
+228 APSSAAVQPLTWT
-242 LNNVIGTST
+242 LNNVIGTNT
-251 SATVSAVT
+251 SATASAVA

-268 LSEAPSSAEDSSSSS
+268 LSEAPSNAEDSSSSS
-283 QGTWPVPSSPVSPE
+283 EGTWPAPSGPVSPE

-328 GVLLVASI
+328 GVLFVASTL
-336 ELLRRDFRTYLVS
+336 LLRRDFRTYLVS

>member
-53 LFVFLLSSNEAWA
+53 LFVFVLSSNEAWA
-66 KGQPSSTEQQ
+66 KEQPSSTEQQ

-132 APTTTTT
+132 APTATTTT
-139 TTTTTTRSTTPFKL
+139 TPSTTSFKL
-153 APVSVVSATPTVNR
+153 APVSVVSATPSVYR
-167 GSPEIENSTAA
+167 GSPEIESSTAA
-178 AEGSAALPTGLSA
+178 AEGSAALPTGLS
-191 PSEVWEPVI
+191 
-200 PSPALQ
+200 
-206 QQVAQV
+206 
-212 VASPEQSRPSY
+212 
-223 YSTSG
+223 
-228 LAPSSAAVQPLTWT
+228 
-242 LNNVIGTST
+242 
-251 SATVSAVT
+251 
-259 GVLGTVGNW
+259 
-268 LSEAPSSAEDSSSSS
+268 
-283 QGTWPVPSSPVSPE
+283 
-297 QQQPLGSSYIGLSSG
+297 
-312 MGQASSAG
+312 
-320 GLGTTLLL
+320 
-328 GVLLVASI
+328 
-336 ELLRRDFRTYLVS
+336 
-349 IELPKPSSALLSP
+349 
-362 LERPG
+362 

>member
-1 MLESNESGRRNRATI
+1 M
-16 GSVERLLS
+16 ERLLS

-30 NKAIRAHPRSR
+30 NKATRAHPRSR

-53 LFVFLLSSNEAWA
+53 LFVFVLSSNEAWA

-82 TTIVNGK
+82 TTIANGK
-89 QVADPEPVPQ
+89 QIADSEPVPQ
-99 PTLLQRMVATTTTG
+99 PKLLQRMVAITTTG

-118 PRAELASASQKIDL
+118 PRAKPTSASQKIDP
-132 APTTTTT
+132 APTTTTP
-139 TTTTTTRSTTPFKL
+139 STTPFEL
-153 APVSVVSATPTVNR
+153 APVSVSATPTVDHR
-167 GSPEIENSTAA
+167 GSPEIESSTAA
-178 AEGSAALPTGLSA
+178 EKGSAALPANLSA
-191 PSEVWEPVI
+191 PSKVWEPVK

-212 VASPEQSRPSY
+212 VASQEQSRPSY

-228 LAPSSAAVQPLTWT
+228 IAPSSAAVQPLTWT
-242 LNNVIGTST
+242 LNNVIGTNT
-251 SATVSAVT
+251 SATVSAVA
-259 GVLGTVGNW
+259 GVWGTVGDW

-283 QGTWPVPSSPVSPE
+283 QGTWPAPSAPVSPE

-328 GVLLVASI
+328 GVLFVASI

-349 IELPKPSSALLSP
+349 MELPKPSSALLSP

>member
-16 GSVERLLS
+16 GSVQRLLS

-53 LFVFLLSSNEAWA
+53 LFVFVLSSNEAWA
-66 KGQPSSTEQQ
+66 KGLPSSTEQQ
-76 QPTVKR
+76 QPMVER
-82 TTIVNGK
+82 TTIVKGK

-99 PTLLQRMVATTTTG
+99 PTLLQRMVAITTTG

-118 PRAELASASQKIDL
+118 PRAEPASASQKSDL

-139 TTTTTTRSTTPFKL
+139 TPSTTSFEL
-153 APVSVVSATPTVNR
+153 APVSVSATPTIDR
-167 GSPEIENSTAA
+167 GSPEIESYTAA
-178 AEGSAALPTGLSA
+178 AEGSAALPAGLSA
-191 PSEVWEPVI
+191 PSSEVWEPVK
-200 PSPALQ
+200 PSPARQ

-212 VASPEQSRPSY
+212 AASQEQSRPSY

-228 LAPSSAAVQPLTWT
+228 IAPSSAVA
-242 LNNVIGTST
+242 G
-251 SATVSAVT
+251 
-259 GVLGTVGNW
+259 GLGTVGNW
-268 LSEAPSSAEDSSSSS
+268 LSEAPSNAEDSSSSS
-283 QGTWPVPSSPVSPE
+283 EGTWPAPSGPVSPE

-312 MGQASSAG
+312 MGQASSG
-320 GLGTTLLL
+320 GGPGTTLLL
-328 GVLLVASI
+328 GVLFVASTL
-336 ELLRRDFRTYLVS
+336 LLRRDFRTYLVS
-349 IELPKPSSALLSP
+349 IELPKPSSVLLSP

>member
-53 LFVFLLSSNEAWA
+53 LFVFVLSSNEAWA

-82 TTIVNGK
+82 TTIDNGK
-89 QVADPEPVPQ
+89 QVADPEPLPQ

-113 DETAG
+113 GETAG

-132 APTTTTT
+132 APTYPTTPS
-139 TTTTTTRSTTPFKL
+139 TRPFKL
-153 APVSVVSATPTVNR
+153 APVSVSATPTVDR
-167 GSPEIENSTAA
+167 GSPEIESSTAA
-178 AEGSAALPTGLSA
+178 EESSAALLAGLSA
-191 PSEVWEPVI
+191 PSSEVWEQVK
-200 PSPALQ
+200 PSPARQ

-212 VASPEQSRPSY
+212 AASQEQSRPSY

-228 LAPSSAAVQPLTWT
+228 IAPSSAVA
-242 LNNVIGTST
+242 G
-251 SATVSAVT
+251 
-259 GVLGTVGNW
+259 GLGTVGNW
-268 LSEAPSSAEDSSSSS
+268 LSEAPSNAEDSSSSS
-283 QGTWPVPSSPVSPE
+283 EGTWPAPSGPVSPE

-328 GVLLVASI
+328 GVLFVASI